1 MSDPRLA
8 GDRERIYLLFA
19 YGLFLLAVVHPALTL
34 IGFIMALVRERQV
47 HDPFYESHY
56 RNLLTVFYAVL
67 ALVLLMMVAA
77 LFGMMGWAMTGLWH
91 PAMGLFFW
99 WWPMPMMWPLMGLIW
114 LGMGVWYLW
123 RVVGGFIR
131 ALEEKPY

>member
-8 GDRERIYLLFA
+8 VDRERIYLLFA
-19 YGLFLLAVVHPALTL
+19 YGLFLLAVLHPALTFV
-34 IGFIMALVRERQV
+34 GFIIALVRERQV
-47 HDPFYESHY
+47 HDPLYESHY

-67 ALVLLMMVAA
+67 AFILLMLVAA
-77 LFGMMGWAMTGLWH
+77 LFGMMGWAMSGFWH
-91 PAMGLFFW
+91 PGFFFW

-114 LGMGVWYLW
+114 LVVGIWYLW
-123 RVVGGFIR
+123 RVVRGFIR